1 MSQDK
6 IPGKAQYAMD
16 CFNKEF
22 YKLIW
27 IFTLMSLFLNDISLK
42 ESMILQEVTKG
53 QLILWNNK
61 DEYFGQYVVTTNLIQ
76 L

>member
-27 IFTLMSLFLNDISLK
+27 IFTLMSSILNDMSLK
-42 ESMILQEVTKG
+42 GSIILQEVTKG
-53 QLILWNNK
+53 QFCEIIKMNTLGNMW
-61 DEYFGQYVVTTNLIQ
+61 
-76 L
+76 